1 MDLINKENYGT
12 KDMGLPLNLF
22 GGNLLAWVD
31 EAATAYATEYCHTP
45 NMVTLNEMMF
55 NESVKAG

>member
-12 KDMGLPLNLF
+12 KDMDLPLNLF

>member
-1 MDLINKENYGT
+1 MDLINKKTCMN
-12 KDMGLPLNLF
+12 KDLGLQGNLF

-45 NMVTLNEMMF
+45 NMVALSEMMF
-55 NESVKAG
+55 SEPVEAG